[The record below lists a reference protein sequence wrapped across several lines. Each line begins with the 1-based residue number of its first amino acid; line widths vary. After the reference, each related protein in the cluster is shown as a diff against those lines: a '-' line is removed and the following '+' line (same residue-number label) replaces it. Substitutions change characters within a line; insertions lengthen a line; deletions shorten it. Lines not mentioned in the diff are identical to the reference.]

1 MKIGILSDV
10 HDALPHL
17 HAALDGLQQ
26 ADALLVAGDLCS
38 PFVLPLLA
46 DGFRHGPIHVVF
58 GNNDGDRFRM
68 ERLAADLDAVRLHG
82 EAFVGTVGATTV
94 AMAHFP
100 EIGRH
105 LDPRDAKLIVY
116 GHDHRLRVERRE
128 GGWTLDPG
136 SLLGYDP
143 ADRRFVPPSFLIYD
157 EQDDRVD
164 VIELRHEGGAE
175 PPRPRVVPR
184 AEHA

>member
-17 HAALDGLQQ
+17 HAALDGLDE

-46 DGFRHGPIHVVF
+46 DGFRNGPIHVVF

-68 ERLAADLDAVRLHG
+68 ERIAGGLDAVHLHG
-82 EAFVGTVGATTV
+82 EAFFGTVGTSTV
-94 AMAHFP
+94 AMNHFP
-100 EIGRH
+100 QLGRGI
-105 LDPRDAKLIVY
+105 DPREHRLIVY
-116 GHDHRLRVERRE
+116 GHDHRLRVDRRE
-128 GGWTLDPG
+128 GGWTLNPG

-143 ADRRFVPPSFLIYD
+143 ADRRFVAPTFLIYD
-157 EQDDRVD
+157 EEDDRVD
-164 VIELRHEGGAE
+164 AFELRHDGGE
-175 PPRPRVVPR
+175 PPRPRAVPH